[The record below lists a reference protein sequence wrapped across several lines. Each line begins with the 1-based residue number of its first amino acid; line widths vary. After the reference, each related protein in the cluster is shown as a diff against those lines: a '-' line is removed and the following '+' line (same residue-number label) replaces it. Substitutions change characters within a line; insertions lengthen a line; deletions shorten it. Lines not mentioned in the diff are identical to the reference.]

1 MMNNKYL
8 RYITLA
14 SLGFAIFLGYFF
26 SGKEEKPQS
35 EKSPENMQTV
45 IFKDESD
52 TLIPVSVDIGN
63 ENDPEKNYRGIIEMM
78 KSSDYTAMGLYP
90 LFDPQLEINTLIME
104 QNQLTF
110 DFTDDLHVK
119 NDQEALDICEA
130 LSYLFCVDGIEKVNI
145 QINGQQV
152 STLENSTIPLSCIT
166 SQLGINNFE
175 TSTSDLYKTSSV
187 IVYNEKN
194 IDGQTY
200 YIPVTTRI
208 DDLESSLD
216 SKVSLLLDHLDN
228 PVKIKTEQECI
239 LQDGILS
246 VFLSSD
252 ILNDSESISP
262 VLYQRL
268 EKSLMS
274 LPDVSQVDIYI
285 DQELIDKN
293 QEVSSIIDNKIQI

>member
-14 SLGFAIFLGYFF
+14 SLGFVVFLGYFF

-35 EKSPENMQTV
+35 AKSPENMQTV

-63 ENDPEKNYRGIIEMM
+63 ENNPEKNYRGIIEMM

>member
-1 MMNNKYL
+1 MNNKYL

-14 SLGFAIFLGYFF
+14 SLGFVIFLGYFF
-26 SGKEEKPQS
+26 SGTEEKTQS
-35 EKSPENMQTV
+35 ATATENMQTV

-63 ENDPEKNYRGIIEMM
+63 ENDPEKNYRGVIEMM
-78 KSSDYTAMGLYP
+78 KSSDYTTMGLYP
-90 LFDPQLEINTLIME
+90 LLDPQLEINTLIME

-130 LSYLFCVDGIEKVNI
+130 FSYLFCIDGIEKVNVL
-145 QINGQQV
+145 INGQEV

-194 IDGQTY
+194 IDDQTY

-208 DDLESSLD
+208 DDLENSLD
-216 SKVSLLLDHLDN
+216 SKVSLLLDHFDN
-228 PVKIKTEQECI
+228 PVKIKTAQECT
-239 LQDGILS
+239 LEDGILS

-252 ILNDSESISP
+252 ILDDSESISP

-285 DQELIDKN
+285 DQQLIDKN
-293 QEVSSIIDNKIQI
+293 QEVSSIIDNKIQL